1 MIFGKH
7 TPDKSN
13 NTYSYFDCRDV
24 LIGAVKSKSQFYSS
38 RDNNFYHI
46 PSFMVADHPYPIRYV
61 ALYQSIRLWGM
72 DAGIRYYGEVESIEN
87 VHRSEIEE
95 IRSES
100 DEEYI
105 RFNIK
110 EWKKLIRP
118 IKISENMMYICEFTN
133 LFLLTHSSD
142 ATQLTL
148 QSKSDYELSQLLINS
163 INDFRIN
170 DLDTKFGFEFG
181 GYDFE
186 MHNGNINIYK
196 NNKRIVSFS
205 SADYIA
211 KPATVLKSIKH
222 VLEL

>member
-7 TPDKSN
+7 SSDKN
-13 NTYSYFDCRDV
+13 KYTDFDYRDV
-24 LIGAVKSKSQFYSS
+24 LIGTVKNKGQFYSS
-38 RDNNFYHI
+38 LENNFYHI
-46 PSFMVADHPYPIRYV
+46 PAFMIADHPFPIRYV
-61 ALYQSIRLWGM
+61 ALYQSIRLWSM
-72 DAGIRYYGEVESIEN
+72 DAAIRYYGEVESIEN
-87 VHRSEIEE
+87 VRRSKIEE
-95 IRSES
+95 LHSES
-100 DEEYI
+100 DEEYV

-110 EWKKLIRP
+110 EWKRLIRP
-118 IKISENMMYICEFTN
+118 IKISENMIYICEFTN

-142 ATQLTL
+142 ATQLIIRN
-148 QSKSDYELSQLLINS
+148 KSDYMLSQLLTDS

-170 DLDTKFGFEFG
+170 DLSAKFGFEFG

-196 NNKRIVSFS
+196 KNKHIVSFS

-211 KPATVLKSIKH
+211 KPATVLESIKH